1 MQVIVVIYNFGQ
13 SQKPFHSQNPP
24 NKANLSEA
32 NNPLLPEEIE
42 VFTPM
47 SQSPTSAVAAREDMK
62 PENCL
67 LIEIVYCVVFLRY

>member
-1 MQVIVVIYNFGQ
+1 MQVIVIYNFGQ

-24 NKANLSEA
+24 NKANLGEA

-42 VFTPM
+42 VFIPM
-47 SQSPTSAVAAREDMK
+47 SQSPSAVATREDMK
-62 PENCL
+62 PENFCL